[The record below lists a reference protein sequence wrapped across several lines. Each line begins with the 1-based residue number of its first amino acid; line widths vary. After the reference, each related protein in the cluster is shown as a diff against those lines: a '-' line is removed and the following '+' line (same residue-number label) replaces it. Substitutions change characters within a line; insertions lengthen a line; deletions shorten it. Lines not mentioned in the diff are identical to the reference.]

1 MRLTGRDR
9 TVRVMHPGF
18 WLPPRPFRALL
29 LRRAALLWL
38 LIRLT
43 LLFFGGLDYLRLAP
57 PASVAVVGLATW
69 LTLMDAARR
78 HEIVLLANLGVD
90 RAGFLSVSALPP
102 LLLELGTWLL
112 LP

>member
-1 MRLTGRDR
+1 MR
-9 TVRVMHPGF
+9 PGL

-43 LLFFGGLDYLRLAP
+43 LLFFGGLDYLH
-57 PASVAVVGLATW
+57 PALPTSVAVIGLTTW

-78 HEIVLLANLGVD
+78 HETLLLANLGVD
-90 RAGFLSVSALPP
+90 RAGLVSTGVLPP
-102 LLLELGTWLL
+102 LLLEFASWLL